1 MMKFDQLPI
10 IVCLY
15 CR

>member
-1 MMKFDQLPI
+1 MMKFDQLSI